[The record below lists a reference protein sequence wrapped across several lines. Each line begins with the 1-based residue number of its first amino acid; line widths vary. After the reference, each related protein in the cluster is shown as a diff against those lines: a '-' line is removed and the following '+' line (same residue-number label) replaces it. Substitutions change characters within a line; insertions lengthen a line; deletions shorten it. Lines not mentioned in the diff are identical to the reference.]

1 MQRRLPLGPWLYIIV
16 LVIIVAV
23 AQRQNGP
30 VQIQTPADGG
40 GDIVAPANAVRIA
53 DGDSIDVGR
62 LRMRLDGIDAPELV
76 QQCSD
81 ASGRAY
87 DCGQKSA
94 QALADLVRD
103 KPIDCVR
110 HGVDQFGR
118 ILAVCS
124 AGGVDVNA
132 AMVDS
137 GNAVAYRGD
146 YLAYVPNEERAK
158 AAKKGL
164 WAGSFEMPRDYRRD
178 AGRRPQ

>member
-1 MQRRLPLGPWLYIIV
+1 MSLGPWHYIIA
-16 LVIIVAV
+16 LAAIVALWQSQSV
-23 AQRQNGP
+23 RP
-30 VQIQTPADGG
+30 QTSGPADSG
-40 GDIVAPANAVRIA
+40 GDIVAPANAARIA

-76 QQCSD
+76 QQCND

-87 DCGQKSA
+87 ECGQTSA
-94 QALADLVRD
+94 TALADLVRD
-103 KPIDCVR
+103 KPLRCVR
-110 HGVDQFGR
+110 HGIDQFGR

-124 AGGVDVNA
+124 AGGTDINA
-132 AMVDS
+132 AMVAS

-164 WAGSFEMPRDYRRD
+164 WAGSFTIPRDYRRD